1 MKLDKVVEVTK
12 ILHKSYAKALK
23 DVKVGDILIFEITI
37 KDVTFVA
44 RNGVYATY
52 VDITNLR
59 TENKGFMSM
68 TQFANIFLKQY
79 EYEELKP
86 IKNIKQVKAENPYA
100 DVMTLDEFCNYNF
113 SSYDGHGYFHDG
125 DKETEVSVWNDEL
138 TYDDVRSRFPYIC
151 WYNK

>member
-37 KDVTFVA
+37 KDVTFGA

-100 DVMTLDEFCNYNF
+100 DVMTLDEFCNYAF